1 MKFCPK
7 CKFKYDENYS
17 FCKKCGEKLIF
28 SNDFIRK
35 NSVNNNLKSNKNV
48 DFKHFYYAFLILLL
62 LVIIGFGFYYF
73 NNSHNVDFK
82 SESKNVGSINSL
94 PKESINMKDN
104 VNILNRVDLNLP
116 LKNNEEN
123 KSADNAI
130 NNYFNKIEFSSQN
143 SVGVKD
149 SFAFISGQDVRFRK
163 TPNGEVIGSFNR
175 GDKVTILDRTGN
187 WYNIRRSDG
196 VVGYVSVDYC
206 KILYKD
212 APAHITGTD
221 VRFRKYPDGQILGY
235 FDKGEKVIV
244 LNRTGKWYGVIRKNG
259 SVGYVHIDYC
269 KINDEYCPF

>member
-1 MKFCPK
+1 MKVCPK
-7 CKFKYDENYS
+7 CKLTYGEEYV
-17 FCKKCGEKLIF
+17 FCKKCGTSLMLVDTYNRSRSRKSSVQNNINNTSIF
-28 SNDFIRK
+28 I
-35 NSVNNNLKSNKNV
+35 V
-48 DFKHFYYAFLILLL
+48 ILVVVLAL
-62 LVIIGFGFYYF
+62 SGIAYYYF
-73 NNSHNVDFK
+73 NQKVQK
-82 SESKNVGSINSL
+82 LESKVNSQSKVFMDPYFDRNHKDNENSL
-94 PKESINMKDN
+94 NQ
-104 VNILNRVDLNLP
+104 VNLNLP
-116 LKNNEEN
+116 LKNNKED
-123 KSADNAI
+123 KTADDAI
-130 NNYFNKIEFSSQN
+130 NNYLNKIESSSQN

-196 VVGYVSVDYC
+196 VVGYVSADYC